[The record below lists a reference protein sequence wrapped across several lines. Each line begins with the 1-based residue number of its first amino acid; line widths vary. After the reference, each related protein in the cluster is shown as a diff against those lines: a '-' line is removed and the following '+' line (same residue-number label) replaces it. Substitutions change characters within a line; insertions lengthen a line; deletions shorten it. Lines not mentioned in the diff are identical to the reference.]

1 MELDIKDIIH
11 DINVRYPDLA
21 VGYSKL
27 KDFYWIYIR
36 SNNDNYANLY
46 ISNNGKKIVS
56 FNLLN
61 SDEKFEAELTKTN
74 YALIFDALDR
84 QITAFRDYYKNLN
97 NNINAVNS
105 RIINIQELIE
115 SKCDLVGC
123 VLNKSYN
130 QACLMCEVKN
140 IYTQKLLSSHLMYRI
155 MYTPKGYVVT
165 LIYNNPFDIH
175 LDFNADTQLN
185 EFIKQ
190 FNEAF
195 NDSNW
200 IVLIYILYDYKS
212 EC

>member
-1 MELDIKDIIH
+1 MELDIKDFIH

-46 ISNNGKKIVS
+46 ISIDFGKKIVS

-84 QITAFRDYYKNLN
+84 QITASRDYYNNLN

-123 VLNKSYN
+123 VLNKSFN
-130 QACLMCEVKN
+130 QACLMCEVRYIN
-140 IYTQKLLSSHLMYRI
+140 TQKLLSSHLMYRI

-165 LIYNNPFDIH
+165 LIYNNPFDIQ

-190 FNEAF
+190 FNEVY
-195 NDSNW
+195 NDSN
-200 IVLIYILYDYKS
+200 
-212 EC
+212 

>member
-1 MELDIKDIIH
+1 MELDIKDFIH

-21 VGYSKL
+21 VEYSKL

-46 ISNNGKKIVS
+46 IINNNGKKIVS

-84 QITAFRDYYKNLN
+84 QITAFRDYYNNLN

-105 RIINIQELIE
+105 RIINIQKLIE

-123 VLNKSYN
+123 VLNKSFN
-130 QACLMCEVKN
+130 QACLMCEVRN

-165 LIYNNPFDIH
+165 LIYNNPFDIQ

-190 FNEAF
+190 FNEVY
-195 NDSNW
+195 NDSN
-200 IVLIYILYDYKS
+200 
-212 EC
+212 